1 MAMKVVCCVLRHTGN
16 IWISLPCVVGFL
28 MVLEDVLIL
37 MDSEL
42 SIKEL
47 DIENREHLDACKE

>member
-1 MAMKVVCCVLRHTGN
+1 MHG
-16 IWISLPCVVGFL
+16 PCVVEFL
-28 MVLEDVLIL
+28 MILEDVLIL

-47 DIENREHLDACKE
+47 ENWALLDACKE

>member
-16 IWISLPCVVGFL
+16 VWVSLPCVAGFL
-28 MVLEDVLIL
+28 MVLEDALIL

-47 DIENREHLDACKE
+47 DIENGAPLNACKE